1 MVQDRR
7 DTEWERFWTGGIKDS
22 WEAGQVGCRTKG
34 FMTGWMPER
43 GIHERRNAG
52 KE

>member
-22 WEAGQVGCRTKG
+22 WEAGQVGCRTEG
-34 FMTGWMPER
+34 IQDWMD
-43 GIHERRNAG
+43 A
-52 KE
+52 